1 MTTFSANA
9 LEGRVALV
17 TGTSRGIG
25 AAILEAFVK
34 AGATVVGTATSEA
47 GAERITARIAEL
59 DGKGRGIVLNVCDGE
74 ASAKAV
80 ADTVAEFGRI
90 DVLVNNAGITRD
102 TLVMRMKDDAWND
115 VVETDLTAAFRLARA
130 CVRPMMKQRSG
141 RIISITSVVGA
152 MGNAGQ
158 VNYAAAKAGL
168 MGMTKALAREIGSRG
183 ITVNCVAPGFIDTD
197 MTAGLPEEHKAA
209 LLAQIPLGRLGG
221 RSGDRRR
228 LPLPRER
235 CGRLRDGHDPARQ
248 RRHVHG
254 LTLPPP
260 GMRRSGGSLPSHKA
274 ALAW

>member
-1 MTTFSANA
+1 MVNFS
-9 LEGRVALV
+9 LEGKVALV
-17 TGTSRGIG
+17 TGASYGIG
-25 AAILEAFVK
+25 FALATAFARQGAKIVFNDIKQELVDKGLAAYKAEGIEAKGYVCD
-34 AGATVVGTATSEA
+34 VTSEEQVNA
-47 GAERITARIAEL
+47 MVAQIEKEV
-59 DGKGRGIVLNVCDGE
+59 GIVD
-74 ASAKAV
+74 
-80 ADTVAEFGRI
+80 I
-90 DVLVNNAGITRD
+90 LVNNAGITRD

-221 RSGDRRR
+221 AQEIADACLFLASDAGAYVTGTT
-228 LPLPRER
+228 L
-235 CGRLRDGHDPARQ
+235 
-248 RRHVHG
+248 HVNG
-254 LTLPPP
+254 
-260 GMRRSGGSLPSHKA
+260 GMFMG
-274 ALAW
+274 

>member
-59 DGKGRGIVLNVCDGE
+59 GGKGRGIVLNVCDGE

-80 ADTVAEFGRI
+80 VDTVAEFGRI

-183 ITVNCVAPGFIDTD
+183 ITVNCVAPGLIDTGMVD
-197 MTAGLPEEHKAA
+197 MNEIAREHAMTMIPMQRIGTPEEVAA
-209 LLAQIPLGRLGG
+209 VVGFLMDERASYITRQVINVNGG
-221 RSGDRRR
+221 
-228 LPLPRER
+228 
-235 CGRLRDGHDPARQ
+235 
-248 RRHVHG
+248 
-254 LTLPPP
+254 
-260 GMRRSGGSLPSHKA
+260 MI
-274 ALAW
+274 

>member
-59 DGKGRGIVLNVCDGE
+59 GGKGRGIVLNVCDGE

-80 ADTVAEFGRI
+80 VDTVAEFGRI

-183 ITVNCVAPGFIDTD
+183 ITVNCVAPGLIDTGMVD
-197 MTAGLPEEHKAA
+197 MNEIAREHAMAMIPMQRIGTPEEVAA
-209 LLAQIPLGRLGG
+209 VVGFLMDERASYITRQVINVNGG
-221 RSGDRRR
+221 
-228 LPLPRER
+228 
-235 CGRLRDGHDPARQ
+235 
-248 RRHVHG
+248 
-254 LTLPPP
+254 
-260 GMRRSGGSLPSHKA
+260 MI
-274 ALAW
+274 

>member
-59 DGKGRGIVLNVCDGE
+59 GGKGRGIVLNVCDGE

-80 ADTVAEFGRI
+80 VDTVAEFGRI

-115 VVETDLTAAFRLARA
+115 V
-130 CVRPMMKQRSG
+130 VRPMMKQRSG

-209 LLAQIPLGRLGG
+209 LLAQIPLGRLGDAQEIADACLFLASDAG
-221 RSGDRRR
+221 AYVTGTT
-228 LPLPRER
+228 L
-235 CGRLRDGHDPARQ
+235 
-248 RRHVHG
+248 HVNG
-254 LTLPPP
+254 
-260 GMRRSGGSLPSHKA
+260 GMFMG
-274 ALAW
+274 